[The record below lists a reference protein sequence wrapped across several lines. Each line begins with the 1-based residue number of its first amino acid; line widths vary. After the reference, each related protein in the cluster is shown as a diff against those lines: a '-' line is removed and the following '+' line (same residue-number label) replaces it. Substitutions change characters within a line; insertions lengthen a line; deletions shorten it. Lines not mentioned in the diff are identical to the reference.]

1 MDQLENKYEDDVV
14 EIDLKQLLLKL
25 KQYWYVLVVS
35 LLVGLILGFVFGLLK
50 TPLYRSSSTIYLRNS
65 NATVSLQDLQIGS
78 ELTKDY
84 EVLFK
89 SRPIL
94 ENTISQLS
102 LDMTSEELSSM
113 ITISNPPD
121 TRMLTVSIVS
131 DDANLSRDITNTLV
145 ANGMNSIREIDS
157 QEPYLVEDAIAN
169 DENVGTSKTKTAL
182 IGGLLGLFLSVGV
195 LGVTFILNDH
205 VQSVEDIENT
215 LNLPVL
221 AVILDGDQP
230 SNSSSKKSIQLKNKG
245 WGK

>member
-65 NATVSLQDLQIGS
+65 SATVSLQDLQIGS

-113 ITISNPPD
+113 ITISNPSD

-131 DDANLSRDITNTLV
+131 DDANLSRDIANTLV

-157 QEPYLVEDAIAN
+157 QEPYLVEDAIVN

-195 LGVTFILNDH
+195 LVVTFILNDH
-205 VQSVEDIENT
+205 IQSVEDIENT

-230 SNSSSKKSIQLKNKG
+230 SNSSSKKSIQSKNKG
-245 WGK
+245 RGK